1 MYIWVFEAFET
12 ARAVFDVDVVEIA
25 ISGIVAISSDQHS
38 GQLRPCRLMIIGDYT
53 HDIEEYKNPIQSNR
67 GIFMNQPVK
76 WNKNGVLNTAHI
88 LVVQKMAANIR
99 KSPRRMRISREISPE
114 EMVSLNRKNGSV
126 TIQKWWNILLILGE
140 W

>member
-1 MYIWVFEAFET
+1 
-12 ARAVFDVDVVEIA
+12 
-25 ISGIVAISSDQHS
+25 
-38 GQLRPCRLMIIGDYT
+38 MIIGDYT

-114 EMVSLNRKNGSV
+114 ETGEFKQKEWECNDTKMVEYLTNP
-126 TIQKWWNILLILGE
+126 W
-140 W
+140 